1 VSSLILRTATRY
13 LTPLLLLF
21 SLFLL
26 WRGHHE
32 PGGGFVGGL
41 VAATAFVLVALAEG
55 PAEARRSLRVA
66 PQRLVPLGL
75 ALSAAAGCLALAT
88 GRPFLTGLWLKAGG
102 LGVGTPLLFDL
113 GVYVTVL
120 GVVLAILL
128 ALMEEADPAR
138 SEEGGA

>member
-1 VSSLILRTATRY
+1 MSRLILRTATRY
-13 LTPLLLLF
+13 LVPLLLLF

-55 PAEARRSLRVA
+55 PGIAREILRLR
-66 PQRLVPLGL
+66 PTLLVPLGL
-75 ALSAAAGCLALAT
+75 ATSAGAGVLSLLL
-88 GRPFLTGLWLKAGG
+88 GRPFLTGLWSKSGDADFPSL
-102 LGVGTPLLFDL
+102 GTPLLFDL
-113 GVYVTVL
+113 GVYLTVM

-128 ALMEEADPAR
+128 ALMEETR
-138 SEEGGA
+138 

>member
-1 VSSLILRTATRY
+1 MTGLILRTATRY
-13 LTPLLLLF
+13 LVPLLLLF

-55 PAEARRSLRVA
+55 PEIARAILRLR
-66 PQRLVPLGL
+66 PTLLVPLGL
-75 ALSAAAGCLALAT
+75 ATSAGAGVLALLL
-88 GRPFLTGLWLKAGG
+88 GRPFLTGLWSKSGDPDLPS
-102 LGVGTPLLFDL
+102 LGTPLLFDL
-113 GVYVTVL
+113 GVYLTVM

-128 ALMEEADPAR
+128 ALMEETR
-138 SEEGGA
+138 